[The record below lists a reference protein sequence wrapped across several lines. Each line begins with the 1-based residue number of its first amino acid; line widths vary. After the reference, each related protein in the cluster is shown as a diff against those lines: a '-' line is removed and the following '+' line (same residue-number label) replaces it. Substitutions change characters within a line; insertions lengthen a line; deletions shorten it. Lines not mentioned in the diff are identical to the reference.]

1 MVLARLNLQPRLGRP
16 NKESAMESSDRRRC
30 RRLELRLPI
39 TRLATP
45 DRDAWCLP
53 ACTANISSD
62 GMYFHLPAGHAPLAG
77 EGSELRFELA
87 VPPGAGYSVRGGLIR
102 GRGSVVRL
110 ERGEATVGLAL
121 RFDRPLEIDF
131 NGAVPVGLQ
140 MGLA

>member
-1 MVLARLNLQPRLGRP
+1 
-16 NKESAMESSDRRRC
+16 MESSDRRRC